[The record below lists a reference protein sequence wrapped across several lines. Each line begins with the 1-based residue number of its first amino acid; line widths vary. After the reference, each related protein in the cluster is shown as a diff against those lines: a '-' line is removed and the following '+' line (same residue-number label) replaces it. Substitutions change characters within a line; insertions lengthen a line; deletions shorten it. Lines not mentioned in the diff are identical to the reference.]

1 MNYSN
6 MLISGLGGLVDLF
19 PQEPSLQKFGYKPLP
34 VTNLT
39 LKQGEINQNSNGN
52 IEQHWNNVGS
62 HIRNAIDKFY
72 EQELS
77 NEKK

>member
-1 MNYSN
+1 

-39 LKQGEINQNSNGN
+39 LKKGEINQNSNGN
-52 IEQHWNNVGS
+52 IEQHWNHVGS
-62 HIRNAIDKFY
+62 HIRHAIEQFDK
-72 EQELS
+72 QETS
-77 NEKK
+77 NEEK